1 MKKMSKPVGIRERKR
16 AETYARIQAEA
27 MRLFLER
34 GFDAVTLDDIA
45 AAADVSRRS
54 LFHYFESK
62 EEIVFSTKAEF
73 PQLVVEAINRRPAD
87 EPLLDMV
94 ENAMI
99 EMATLHIPAQTRNY
113 ARLIRDTPALR
124 AGDQAKYEYVE
135 QLSAK
140 TLAAR
145 KGLPEND
152 IACRVIAATAIG
164 IIKLAMEAWLTKGGP
179 KLDVFIKDAFAAL
192 RSVAVVDGRPSAA
205 KKRTR

>member
-1 MKKMSKPVGIRERKR
+1 MQWVQMSKLSVTVGMRERKR
-16 AETYARIQAEA
+16 AETHARIQTEA

-73 PQLVVEAINRRPAD
+73 PRLVVEAIGRRPDD
-87 EPLLDMV
+87 EPLIDMV
-94 ENAMI
+94 EGAMI
-99 EMATLHIPAQTRNY
+99 EMAQHHIPQQTRNY

-135 QLSAK
+135 RLSANA
-140 TLAAR
+140 LAAK

-152 IACRVIAATAIG
+152 IACRVMAATAIG
-164 IIKLAMEAWLTKGGP
+164 IIKLAVEAWLAKGGP
-179 KLDVFIKDAFAAL
+179 KLEVSIKAAFDAL
-192 RSVAVVDGRPSAA
+192 RKVAIG
-205 KKRTR
+205 K

>member
-1 MKKMSKPVGIRERKR
+1 MKELSSPVGMRERKR
-16 AETYARIQAEA
+16 AETHARIQAEA

-45 AAADVSRRS
+45 AAVDVSRRS

-73 PQLVVEAINRRPAD
+73 PRLVAEALGRRPAD
-87 EPLLDMV
+87 EPLMDMA

-99 EMATLHIPAQTRNY
+99 EMATLHIPAQARSY

-135 QLSAK
+135 RLSAK
-140 TLAAR
+140 VMAER

-152 IACRVIAATAIG
+152 LACRVTAATAVG

-192 RSVAVVDGRPSAA
+192 RNVAVVDNRRSSA
-205 KKRTR
+205 KKTK

>member
-1 MKKMSKPVGIRERKR
+1 MKELSGPVGMRERKR
-16 AETYARIQAEA
+16 AETHARIQAEA

-45 AAADVSRRS
+45 AAVDVSRRS

-73 PQLVVEAINRRPAD
+73 PRLVAEALGRRPPD
-87 EPLLDMV
+87 EPLMDMA

-99 EMATLHIPAQTRNY
+99 EMATLHIPAQARNY

-135 QLSAK
+135 RLSAK
-140 TLAAR
+140 VMAER

-152 IACRVIAATAIG
+152 LACRVTAATAVG

-192 RSVAVVDGRPSAA
+192 RNVAVVDHRRSSA
-205 KKRTR
+205 KKTK